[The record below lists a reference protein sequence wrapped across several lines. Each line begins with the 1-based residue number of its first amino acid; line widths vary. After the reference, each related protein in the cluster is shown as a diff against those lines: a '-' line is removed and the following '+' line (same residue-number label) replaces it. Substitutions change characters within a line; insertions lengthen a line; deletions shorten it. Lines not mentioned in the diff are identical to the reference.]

1 MQAHLG
7 PTRSARRTMV
17 YVARTGSLYR
27 SLGEE
32 AVNELTDWL
41 NQVYDAKQEMERL
54 RRDVREIL
62 GRLHEIQMA
71 LIRQ

>member
-1 MQAHLG
+1 
-7 PTRSARRTMV
+7 MV

-62 GRLHEIQMA
+62 GRLHEIQMT